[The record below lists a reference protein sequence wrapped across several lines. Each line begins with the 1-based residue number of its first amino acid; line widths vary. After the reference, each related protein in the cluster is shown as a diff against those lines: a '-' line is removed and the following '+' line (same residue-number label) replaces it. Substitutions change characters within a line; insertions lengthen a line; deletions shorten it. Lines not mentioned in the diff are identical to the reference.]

1 MKNIFHILTSA
12 FLSIFLVLLVW
23 GCGCPETKKHPPQA
37 PTNLTATAGN
47 SVVTLNWQASDG
59 ATGYNIYMGNPDCTS
74 LTKVV
79 STTGTSYRV
88 TGLTNGTQYCFV
100 VKAYNSD
107 GESGPSNEATAT
119 PVAPLPPQ
127 APANLTATPGNTI
140 VTLVW
145 IASTGATGY
154 KVYMGSPDCTSVT
167 LFTTTTGTS
176 VQVTGLTN
184 GTQYCFV
191 VRAYNAIGESGNSN
205 QATATPS
212 ASAPSAPSLLGAT
225 PSTTSIILTW
235 STVPAATGYNVYMG
249 TSSGI
254 YSYAG
259 STSTTTATNFTVS
272 GLIEGTI
279 YYFVVTA
286 TNSFGESIYS
296 NELKIG
302 TLCPTCSNLSSNYVF
317 IIDAIPLPGTSLTT
331 TSAYSFIQT
340 ACYSLAD
347 TMGTIFMGL
356 FTDPLAL
363 TTCNPSLAF
372 AITSQTISMGS
383 GTVLLSI
390 DSVSIPPSATWMYA
404 GICVSNST
412 NDIVARDAV
421 LYQIDS
427 WDYIRIT
434 SSSPE
439 NGSMVFSGPQSIT
452 INASYTLAS
461 SPSDNINLILVDQNS
476 NFLCLFCDNQFVT
489 SGSGTVTLS
498 ASINI
503 PPSVTTV
510 YALVIF
516 MNNYIGDAVSFPII
530 LCGAGQYITSTPVY
544 SWDTTADPGNG
555 AQIYGT
561 GYDDNSSSITLPFT
575 FSFYCLSTSTVVVS
589 TNGLLSFAD
598 LNANFSNVPFPSTD
612 PSAREVTTPFWDDL
626 TTYDTA
632 SEIRWGV
639 AGTAPNRRAV
649 ITWTNMRY
657 CCGTPGTAAGTFQA
671 ILYEGTNQILFQYQ
685 TISVGTPTVGLNWG
699 DGIKYNSIVPSSL
712 TAGIAILFSP

>member
-1 MKNIFHILTSA
+1 MKNIFRLSLSA

-47 SVVTLNWQASDG
+47 SAVSLNWQASEG
-59 ATGYNIYMGNPDCTS
+59 ATGYNVYMGSPDCSS
-74 LTKVV
+74 LTKVAN
-79 STTGTSYRV
+79 TTGTSYEV

-100 VKAYNSD
+100 VKAYNAD
-107 GESGPSNEATAT
+107 GESANSNQATAT
-119 PVAPLPPQ
+119 PVAPVPPQ
-127 APANLTATPGNTI
+127 APTNLTAAAGFSL
-140 VTLVW
+140 VTLRW
-145 IASTGATGY
+145 DASSGATGY
-154 KVYMGSPDCTSVT
+154 KIYIGSPDCSTFIST
-167 LFTTTTGTS
+167 TTTTGTS
-176 VQVTGLTN
+176 AQVTGLTN
-184 GTQYCFV
+184 GIQYCFV

-212 ASAPSAPSLLGAT
+212 ASAPSVPSLLGAT
-225 PSTTSIILTW
+225 PSYTSVNLAWT
-235 STVPAATGYNVYMG
+235 SVAGATGYNMYKG
-249 TSSGI
+249 FTIGS
-254 YSYAG
+254 YSFV
-259 STSTTTATNFTVS
+259 TSTTITSNTVT
-272 GLIEGTI
+272 GLSPETT

-286 TNSFGESIYS
+286 YNPSGESLFS
-296 NELKIG
+296 NWISAT
-302 TLCPTCSNLSSNYVF
+302 TLTPPCSGLDSDYVV
-317 IIDAIPLPGTSLTT
+317 ITDAFPSPGTTLTT
-331 TSAYSFIQT
+331 SSSYNFTLT
-340 ACYSLAD
+340 ACYSLTD
-347 TMGTIFMGL
+347 TTGTILMGL
-356 FTDPLAL
+356 ITDPLAII
-363 TTCNPSLAF
+363 TCDTSSAF
-372 AITSQTISMGS
+372 SFTSQPIAGGCDMVS
-383 GTVLLSI
+383 LSI
-390 DSVSIPPSATWMYA
+390 GPVSPPVSATWMA
-404 GICVSNST
+404 AAICMSDSMAN
-412 NDIVARDAV
+412 IVARDAV

-530 LCGAGQYITSTPVY
+530 LCGAGQYITSTPAY
-544 SWDTTADPGNG
+544 SWDTSADPGNG
-555 AQIYGT
+555 TQIYGT
-561 GYDDNSSSITLPFT
+561 GYDDDSSSITLPFT
-575 FSFYCLSTSTVVVS
+575 FSFYCLSTSTVAVS
-589 TNGLLSFAD
+589 TNGLLSFAG

-626 TTYDTA
+626 TTYDTT